1 MADRV
6 TPAEEL
12 APILEEALPGANVY
26 PAPTSSVKA
35 PAIVLRPDEPWIRPG
50 RALGQL
56 SEQWLA
62 VAVAPAGDP
71 RSGMDT
77 LRSLLL
83 GVIEAL
89 PDGWALRDVGRP
101 LVDETTGVPVL
112 AAAARLTYAL
122 G

>member
-1 MADRV
+1 M
-6 TPAEEL
+6 TPGEGLAAVLEGEL
-12 APILEEALPGANVY
+12 VDVNVY
-26 PAPTSSVKA
+26 AAPTLSVKA
-35 PAIVLRPDEPWIRPG
+35 PAIVLRPDDPWIRPG
-50 RALGQL
+50 PAFGTLTEG
-56 SEQWLA
+56 WLA

-77 LRSLLL
+77 LHTLLL

-101 LVDETTGVPVL
+101 LVDESTGVPVL
-112 AAAARLTYAL
+112 AAAARLSYAV